1 MAGEGN
7 SNLNI
12 LSFLDTI
19 QPQGQIQTDVES
31 INNYIPSDLSP
42 DQVQA
47 YQAQNQPS
55 TGQLPLTAYYPD
67 AGHNIGVGGY
77 SGSEIGSTTLFA
89 PGGGLVPLGMLDA
102 RDAAVKNA
110 AMRKQKEMDDFY
122 KQYQSPTTKH
132 VAVQKDLSEAYNTGL
147 QQWNQNALKKAG
159 GDQALANRMLM
170 QDNNFRAWNKSM
182 QDTAKFHDAIVEHA
196 AQLAK
201 DEKDPNFVLSPET
214 KRLTG
219 NLMSGVQYQGIDP
232 FSKEGRDIGAK
243 YLAAAA
249 TYDIDKSVNTAID
262 KAIPTID
269 QLPPT
274 FQGRGKNEIATFLEK
289 EYFTPEARKALAH
302 NIYMEKYIGTGV
314 TEEMVQKNVDAKL
327 GEKIKRK
334 TDTYDKYFKP
344 DQVEPDYSIVPETN
358 VKVNV
363 NTSAPGTIN
372 AIPKEA
378 DIKSFVPLNATHEKQ
393 EISFPINKATKDLG
407 GSALDEEA
415 GSFKGTVSGFGI
427 AYIDKASGK
436 ISVLTDEEMAEQ
448 QKAGKLNHNIRAVPV
463 ALVNKKGKVA
473 PLPAA
478 QLKQLL
484 EPLQIGELDEKGN
497 KIMRDETEEEIQSR
511 VNVAIAKHNEQQEEG
526 LNKLIPVPIEEIE
539 GKYPKKKGQKISV
552 DDKISETKTKAQA
565 MNEELKRKFEEA
577 KNKSKEILQNEPKK
591 IKVGDVV
598 GGYKFMG
605 GNPNDSKNWKK
616 Q

>member
-7 SNLNI
+7 SNLNM
-12 LSFLDTI
+12 LSFLDGI

-31 INNYIPSDLSP
+31 INNYVPADLSP

-47 YQAQNQPS
+47 FQSQFSPS
-55 TGQLPLTAYYPD
+55 TGALPVSSYYPD
-67 AGHNIGVGGY
+67 VNHNIGVGSY

-102 RDAAVKNA
+102 RDAAVKHA
-110 AMRKQKEMDDFY
+110 AAQKQKSLDDFY

-132 VAVQKDLSEAYNTGL
+132 VTVQKDLSEAYNSGL

-170 QDNNFRAWNKSM
+170 QDNSFRAWNKSM

-201 DEKDPNFVLSPET
+201 DEKDPNFVMSPET
-214 KRLTG
+214 RKLTG
-219 NLMSGVQYQGIDP
+219 DLMSGVQYQGMDP
-232 FSKEGRDIGAK
+232 FSKEGREIGAK

-262 KAIPTID
+262 KAIPTIE
-269 QLPPT
+269 QLAPT
-274 FQGRGKNEIATFLEK
+274 FQGRGKNEIATYLEK
-289 EYFTPEARKALAH
+289 EYFTPEARKQLAH
-302 NIYMEKYIGTGV
+302 NIYMEKYQGTGV

-344 DQVEPDYSIVPETN
+344 EAVEPDYSTVPETN

-363 NTSAPGTIN
+363 NVSPPGTIN

-378 DIKSFVPLNATHEKQ
+378 DIKSFIPLNAVHEKQ

-407 GSALDEEA
+407 GSDLDEES
-415 GSFKGTVSGFGI
+415 GSFKGTVSGFGV
-427 AYIDKASGK
+427 AYIDRASGK
-436 ISVLTDEEMAEQ
+436 ISVLTDEEMAAL
-448 QKAGKLNHNIRAVPV
+448 QKAGKLNHNIQATPV
-463 ALVNKKGKVA
+463 ALVNKKGKVS

-478 QLKQLL
+478 QLKQLQ
-484 EPLQIGELDEKGN
+484 EPIG
-497 KIMRDETEEEIQSR
+497 DETEEQTQAR
-511 VNVAIAKHNEQQEEG
+511 VNAAIAKHNEEQEEG

-552 DDKISETKTKAQA
+552 DDKISEIKSKAQV
-565 MNEELKRKFEEA
+565 MNEELKRKFDEA
-577 KNKSKEILQNEPKK
+577 KNKSKEDLQNAPKK

-598 GGYKFMG
+598 GGYKFTG
-605 GNPNDSKNWKK
+605 GDPNDSKNWKK